1 MMTLLEVPVQPL
13 LGDGGYGPQVMV
25 LLNLQLEAL
34 MIIPQLVL
42 ELPLVGTGGVV
53 LRVPKQAYHPLDL
66 FMMTFLQLEQLKA
79 PVQPFLLCST
89 KITNNHFCEI

>member
-1 MMTLLEVPVQPL
+1 MMILLEVPVQPL

-25 LLNLQLEAL
+25 LLNLHLEAL

-42 ELPLVGTGGVV
+42 ELPLVGTGGV
-53 LRVPKQAYHPLDL
+53 PQQAYHPLDL

-79 PVQPFLLCST
+79 PVPPFLLCST
-89 KITNNHFCEI
+89 KITNYYFCEI